1 MTIYYGIS
9 SYSSIT
15 PDYQCGT
22 CFYFNLTTITEYVAP
37 LKIKVPL
44 FVNQM
49 PFCVHVDCD
58 LTPSFIMPNL
68 NAFVLSLTLSP
79 LTKNPLYQYVDD
91 KVILAF

>member
-1 MTIYYGIS
+1 MVSPVIPVLLPITNVAPAFIS
-9 SYSSIT
+9 ILQPLPST
-15 PDYQCGT
+15 
-22 CFYFNLTTITEYVAP
+22 VAP